1 MSIAPAGIVDPQHGH
16 VPRLDAVFDMGNGN
30 LERVTI
36 SKFHVEVGTEFI
48 K

>member
-1 MSIAPAGIVDPQHGH
+1 MSIAPAGMVELQNGH
-16 VPRLDAVFDMGNGN
+16 FPRIDAVFDIGNGN